1 MTDLENKVVIDA
13 EGRVYRI
20 THHHLEADELQLKRG
35 DTTTAITLN
44 DVQTGPYEVYDTAYC
59 GCGDEVKPGSP
70 CESCNRV
77 MGEHIV

>member
-1 MTDLENKVVIDA
+1 MSNLENKVVIDA

-44 DVQTGPYEVYDTAYC
+44 DVQTGPYEIHNEASKS
-59 GCGDEVKPGSP
+59 EN
-70 CESCNRV
+70 ES
-77 MGEHIV
+77 